1 MKPAAVRDRER
12 DRAPGDTAGSLA
24 GSVYVLEN
32 QVGHLL
38 RRAHQR
44 HAAIFQELI
53 GDAQL
58 TPLQFAALVKLS
70 DLGEVSQN
78 ELGRRTAMD
87 AATMQGVIKRLLLRG
102 LIDRSPDPGDRRR
115 VVLSLTGAGRRLIA
129 AATPNGHAISDE
141 TLAGLDEGERRSFLS
156 LLKRLA

>member
-1 MKPAAVRDRER
+1 MKPVAALAREGANEA
-12 DRAPGDTAGSLA
+12 DPA
-24 GSVYVLEN
+24 YVLEN

-44 HAAIFQELI
+44 HAAIFQEMI
-53 GDAQL
+53 GDPQL
-58 TPLQFAALVKLS
+58 TPLQFAALVKLD

-87 AATMQGVIKRLLLRG
+87 AATMQGVIKRLLARG
-102 LIDRSPDPGDRRR
+102 LIDRKPDSEDRRR
-115 VVLSLTGAGRRLIA
+115 VVLSLTEEGHRVIA
-129 AATPNGHAISDE
+129 AAMPNGHAITDE
-141 TLAGLDEGERRSFLS
+141 TLAGLNEAERRSFLS

>member
-1 MKPAAVRDRER
+1 MKPAVIVARE
-12 DRAPGDTAGSLA
+12 DASAAEPA
-24 GSVYVLEN
+24 YVLED

-44 HAAIFQELI
+44 HAAIFQERI

-58 TPLQFAALVKLS
+58 TPLQFAALVKLD

-87 AATMQGVIKRLLLRG
+87 AATMQGVIKRLLARG
-102 LIDRSPDPGDRRR
+102 LIDRKPDPEDRRR
-115 VVLSLTGAGRRLIA
+115 VVLSLTAEGGALIA
-129 AATPNGHAISDE
+129 AVMPSGRAITDE
-141 TLAGLDEGERRSFLS
+141 TLASLSEVERRSFLS

>member
-1 MKPAAVRDRER
+1 MKPAAIVAREE
-12 DRAPGDTAGSLA
+12 ASAAKPA
-24 GSVYVLEN
+24 YVLED

-44 HAAIFQELI
+44 HAAIFQERI

-58 TPLQFAALVKLS
+58 TPLQFAALVKLD

-87 AATMQGVIKRLLLRG
+87 AATMQGVIKRLLARG
-102 LIDRSPDPGDRRR
+102 LIDRKPDPEDRRR
-115 VVLSLTGAGRRLIA
+115 VVLSLTADGRALIA
-129 AATPNGHAISDE
+129 AVMPNGRAITDE
-141 TLAGLDEGERRSFLS
+141 TLASLSEVERRSFLS

>member
-1 MKPAAVRDRER
+1 MKPAAIAAREER
-12 DRAPGDTAGSLA
+12 SDAEPA
-24 GSVYVLEN
+24 YVLED

-44 HAAIFQELI
+44 HAAIFQEMI

-58 TPLQFAALVKLS
+58 TPLQFAALVKLN

-87 AATMQGVIKRLLLRG
+87 AATMQGVIKRLLARG
-102 LIDRSPDPGDRRR
+102 LIDRKPDPEDRRR
-115 VVLSLTGAGRRLIA
+115 VVLSLTADGRALIA
-129 AATPNGHAISDE
+129 AAKPNGHAITDE
-141 TLAGLDEGERRSFLS
+141 TLAGLSDVERRSFLS

>member
-1 MKPAAVRDRER
+1 MKRVATAREHDAGPA
-12 DRAPGDTAGSLA
+12 
-24 GSVYVLEN
+24 YVLED

-44 HAAIFQELI
+44 HAAIFQDMI

-58 TPLQFAALVKLS
+58 TPLQFAALVKLH

-87 AATMQGVIKRLLLRG
+87 AATMQGVIKRLLARG
-102 LIDRSPDPGDRRR
+102 LIDRKPDAGDRRR
-115 VVLSLTGAGRRLIA
+115 VVLSLTGDGRSLIA
-129 AATPNGHAISDE
+129 AAMPDGHAISDE
-141 TLAGLDEGERRSFLS
+141 TLAGLDEAERRSFLA

>member
-1 MKPAAVRDRER
+1 MKRVATARRDDAGPA
-12 DRAPGDTAGSLA
+12 
-24 GSVYVLEN
+24 YVLED
-32 QVGHLL
+32 QVGHLQ

-44 HAAIFQELI
+44 HAAIFQDMI

-58 TPLQFAALVKLS
+58 TPLQFAALVKLH

-87 AATMQGVIKRLLLRG
+87 AATMQGVIKRLLARG
-102 LIDRSPDPGDRRR
+102 LIDRKPDAEDRRR
-115 VVLSLTGAGRRLIA
+115 VALSLTGDGRSLIA
-129 AATPNGHAISDE
+129 AAMPDGHAISDE
-141 TLAGLDEGERRSFLS
+141 TLAGLDEAERRSFLA

>member
-1 MKPAAVRDRER
+1 MKPVAALAREGGNEA
-12 DRAPGDTAGSLA
+12 DPA
-24 GSVYVLEN
+24 YVLEN

-44 HAAIFQELI
+44 HAAIFQEMI
-53 GDAQL
+53 GDPQL
-58 TPLQFAALVKLS
+58 TPLQFAALVKLD

-87 AATMQGVIKRLLLRG
+87 AATMQGVIKRLLARG
-102 LIDRSPDPGDRRR
+102 LIDRKPDPEDRRR
-115 VVLSLTGAGRRLIA
+115 VVLSLTEEGHRVIA
-129 AATPNGHAISDE
+129 ATMPNGFAISHE
-141 TLAGLDEGERRSFLS
+141 TLAGLDEADRRAFLS

>member
-1 MKPAAVRDRER
+1 MKPAA
-12 DRAPGDTAGSLA
+12 TAWGSA
-24 GSVYVLEN
+24 ARPAYVLED

-44 HAAIFQELI
+44 HAAIFQDRI
-53 GDAQL
+53 GDPQL
-58 TPLQFAALVKLS
+58 TPLQFAALVKLH

-87 AATMQGVIKRLLLRG
+87 AATMQGVIKRLLARG
-102 LIDRSPDPGDRRR
+102 LIDRKPDAEDRRR
-115 VVLSLTGAGRRLIA
+115 VVLSLTGDGRALIA
-129 AATPNGHAISDE
+129 AAMPSGHAISDE
-141 TLAGLDEGERRSFLS
+141 TLAGLDEAERRSFLA

>member
-1 MKPAAVRDRER
+1 MKPAVIVAREE
-12 DRAPGDTAGSLA
+12 ASAAKPA
-24 GSVYVLEN
+24 YVLED

-44 HAAIFQELI
+44 HAAIFQERI

-58 TPLQFAALVKLS
+58 TPLQFAALVKLD

-87 AATMQGVIKRLLLRG
+87 AATMQGVIKRLLARG
-102 LIDRSPDPGDRRR
+102 LIDRKPDPEDRRR
-115 VVLSLTGAGRRLIA
+115 VVLSLTADGRALIA
-129 AATPNGHAISDE
+129 AVMPNGRAITDE
-141 TLAGLDEGERRSFLS
+141 TLAGLSDVERRSFLS

>member
-1 MKPAAVRDRER
+1 MKPAAIVAREE
-12 DRAPGDTAGSLA
+12 ASAAKPA
-24 GSVYVLEN
+24 YVLED

-44 HAAIFQELI
+44 HAAIFQERI

-58 TPLQFAALVKLS
+58 TPLQFAALVKLD

-87 AATMQGVIKRLLLRG
+87 AATMQGVIKRLLARG
-102 LIDRSPDPGDRRR
+102 LIDRKPDPEDRRR
-115 VVLSLTGAGRRLIA
+115 VVLSLTADGRALIA
-129 AATPNGHAISDE
+129 AVMPNGRAITDE
-141 TLAGLDEGERRSFLS
+141 TLAGLSDVERRSFLS

>member
-1 MKPAAVRDRER
+1 MKPATVAARESASVAG
-12 DRAPGDTAGSLA
+12 RA
-24 GSVYVLEN
+24 YVLED

-44 HAAIFQELI
+44 HAAIFQEMI

-58 TPLQFAALVKLS
+58 TPLQFAALVKLH

-87 AATMQGVIKRLLLRG
+87 AATMQGVIKRLLARG
-102 LIDRSPDPGDRRR
+102 LIDRKPDPADRRR
-115 VVLSLTGAGRRLIA
+115 VVLSLNADGRRTIA
-129 AATPNGHAISDE
+129 ATMPNGHAITDA
-141 TLAGLDEGERRSFLS
+141 TLAGLDAVERRVFLS